1 LSYLIVSLAVFN
13 VQINALLF
21 PFLFEVSVTVAQ
33 TNQMLED
40 LFS

>member
-1 LSYLIVSLAVFN
+1 LAVLN

-21 PFLFEVSVTVAQ
+21 PFLFEVSVTVTK